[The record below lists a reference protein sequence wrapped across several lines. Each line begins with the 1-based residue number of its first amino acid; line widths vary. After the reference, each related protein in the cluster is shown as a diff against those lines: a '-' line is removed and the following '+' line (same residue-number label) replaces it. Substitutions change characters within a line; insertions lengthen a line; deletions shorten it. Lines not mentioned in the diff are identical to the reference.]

1 MKQPGRNNTTY
12 LRNCV
17 LLFALGLMQSAVLK
31 AENLYLDYSAERALD
46 FVVEQFLHNLA
57 EDVRLNHIFF
67 ETAQS
72 SLREQLL
79 LDICA
84 GFKGPCHALAPV
96 TIPAIKLNAG
106 DLALVQQ
113 HLHQAMT
120 HSPLAP
126 SLQQHLLLNLSR
138 PLDNQMADLPL
149 ASL

>member
-1 MKQPGRNNTTY
+1 MKQSGRKNTTY
-12 LRNCV
+12 SRNCV
-17 LLFALGLMQSAVLK
+17 LLFALGLMQSAALK
-31 AENLYLDYSAERALD
+31 AESLYLDYSGERALD
-46 FVVEQFLHNLA
+46 IVVEQFLHNLA

-84 GFKGPCHALAPV
+84 GLQGPCHALAPAS
-96 TIPAIKLNAG
+96 IPAINLNAG
-106 DLALVQQ
+106 DLALLQQ
-113 HLHQAMT
+113 HLHQAMV

-126 SLQQHLLLNLSR
+126 SLQQHLLLNLSQ
-138 PLDNQMADLPL
+138 PLERQMAELPL